1 MSVLRRSQEQASSQG
16 RFRGQP
22 FSGDI
27 YMPIAV
33 AIDGAYFLKRF
44 KHSFPDLDAN
54 SASDI
59 STAVASLAT
68 YHLAF
73 RLGPKQMLA
82 AVEAKQF
89 QPVEASELY
98 RIFFYDC
105 APLKKRVQFPVSKK
119 PLDFG
124 TSNVAKLRD
133 QIHGELHKQR
143 KLALRLGRL
152 NDGLSGWKPTAE
164 AVKRWLASP
173 NDFNPSDDDFVYDI
187 TQKGVDM
194 RLGLDVA
201 SMAFKKQINQLILVA
216 ADADFVPAVKL
227 ARREGIDV
235 VLDTMWGNAA
245 PDLQQHVDG
254 IRNCRIGGRPKD
266 YT

>member
-1 MSVLRRSQEQASSQG
+1 
-16 RFRGQP
+16 
-22 FSGDI
+22 
-27 YMPIAV
+27 MPIAV

-44 KHSFPDLDAN
+44 KHSFPDLDATK
-54 SASDI
+54 ASDI
-59 STAVASLAT
+59 AQGVTSLAT

-82 AVEAKQF
+82 AIEARQF
-89 QPVEASELY
+89 QPEESSELY

-105 APLKKRVQFPVSKK
+105 SPLRKRVQYPVSRKS
-119 PLDFG
+119 LDFAK
-124 TSNVAKLRD
+124 TDVAILREEIHKALNV
-133 QIHGELHKQR
+133 QR

-152 NDGLSGWKPTAE
+152 NDGLSGWKPTAD
-164 AVKRWLASP
+164 AVKRWLSEP
-173 NDFNPSDDDFVYDI
+173 DKFNPLDEDFVYDV

-254 IRNCRIGGRPKD
+254 IRNCRIAGRPSLEKSK
-266 YT
+266 

>member
-1 MSVLRRSQEQASSQG
+1 
-16 RFRGQP
+16 
-22 FSGDI
+22 
-27 YMPIAV
+27 MPIAV

-44 KHSFPDLDAN
+44 KHSFPDLDATN
-54 SASDI
+54 ADEIAFAVSELVKFHVKVRLSANPVLQAID
-59 STAVASLAT
+59 AG
-68 YHLAF
+68 AF
-73 RLGPKQMLA
+73 DPTQLGDGGV
-82 AVEAKQF
+82 VET
-89 QPVEASELY
+89 PELY

-105 APLKKRVQFPVSKK
+105 APLTKRVQYPVSGKS
-119 PLDFG
+119 LDFSK
-124 TSNVAKLRD
+124 TDVAIIREN
-133 QIHGELHKQR
+133 IHRSLCQQR

-152 NDGLSGWKPTAE
+152 NDGISGWKPTAD
-164 AVKRWLASP
+164 AVKRWL
-173 NDFNPSDDDFVYDI
+173 SDPAQFDPVDEDFVYDV

-254 IRNCRIGGRPKD
+254 VRNCRISGRPKSQEN
-266 YT
+266 